1 MPPWLSGD
9 ERMELSDFTN
19 ILQNPQD
26 ITVEQ
31 TSALRSIISK
41 YPYFQPARALYLK
54 GLKNKESFKYN
65 PELKITAAYTTDRS
79 ILFDFITSEIFN
91 QNEISQIIRQNSES
105 LKEIVVND
113 VDDISVNKSVAID
126 DALKQ
131 YIRDT
136 EGVLDPY
143 LFEEKVKP
151 KEVAQFISDI
161 NEAPKL
167 PILDV
172 DVQNIK
178 PTPEAKLKLGK
189 PLEFDK
195 TETHSFAEWLK
206 ITSFKPIVREEK
218 KAALPSE
225 GDKKETSEVSK
236 KFELIDKFIETNPKI
251 VPARETAAI
260 RLVQNEEIHHDGFMT
275 ETLARI
281 YLEQKNYEKAIQ
293 SYKILS
299 LKYPEKSGFF
309 ADQIK
314 AIKQLQEN
322 NDN

>member
-1 MPPWLSGD
+1 
-9 ERMELSDFTN
+9 MELKDFTN
-19 ILQNPQD
+19 ILQHPQE
-26 ITVEQ
+26 ITIEH

-65 PELKITAAYTTDRS
+65 PELKVTAAYTTDRS

-91 QNEISQIIRQNSES
+91 QNEISQMIKQNSES
-105 LKEIVVND
+105 LKQIIVND
-113 VDDISVNKSVAID
+113 ADDISVNKSVTID

-131 YIRDT
+131 HIKDT

-143 LFEEKVKP
+143 VFEEKVSAPIKP
-151 KEVAQFISDI
+151 SISETIEPQKPTIIEIDS
-161 NEAPKL
+161 
-167 PILDV
+167 
-172 DVQNIK
+172 QNIK
-178 PTPEAKLKLGK
+178 PTPEETLKLGK

-195 TETHSFAEWLK
+195 TELHSFSEWLK
-206 ITSFKPIVREEK
+206 ITSFKPIVRTDK
-218 KAALPSE
+218 KA
-225 GDKKETSEVSK
+225 SK
-236 KFELIDKFIETNPKI
+236 PTEIENNSVTEKFELIEKFIETNPKI
-251 VPARETAAI
+251 IPSRETPKFQ
-260 RLVQNEEIHHDGFMT
+260 LVQNEDIHHEGYMT

-281 YLEQKNYEKAIQ
+281 YLEQKNYDKAIQ

-309 ADQIK
+309 ADQIE

-322 NDN
+322 NNK